1 MRNQW
6 MKKMF
11 RVAPFAAT
19 VLLLS
24 VTVFAHH
31 GTNISYDQQNPVTLK
46 GVMTDFNYRNP
57 HPQVFFDVT
66 DAAGNVTHWAG
77 EIAPTPFTLS
87 QHGWTKSRST
97 EALKPGTKITIT
109 LGPSR
114 AGAPIGV
121 VMKIFNEKGEEILD
135 QRAGEQ

>member
-6 MKKMF
+6 VKKIF
-11 RVAPFAAT
+11 AVVLVAAGFF
-19 VLLLS
+19 LLS
-24 VTVFAHH
+24 VSTFAHH
-31 GTNISYDQQNPVTLK
+31 GTNISYDQSNPVTLK
-46 GVMTDFNYRNP
+46 GVMTDFYYRNP

-66 DAAGNVTHWAG
+66 DESGNVKHWVG

-87 QHGWTKSRST
+87 QHGWNKSRST

-114 AGAPIGV
+114 AGTPVGV
-121 VMKIFNEKGEEILD
+121 VMKIVNEKGQELLD

>member
-1 MRNQW
+1 MGNQG
-6 MKKMF
+6 MKNAF
-11 RVAPFAAT
+11 AFVSPAVAIL
-19 VLLLS
+19 VLAVS
-24 VTVFAHH
+24 VFAHH
-31 GTNISYDQQNPVTLK
+31 GTNISYDQSKPITLK

-66 DAAGNVTHWAG
+66 DESGNVTHWAG

-87 QHGWTKSRST
+87 QHGWNKLRST

-121 VMKIFNEKGEEILD
+121 VIKILNDKGEEILD

>member
-6 MKKMF
+6 MKEIF
-11 RVAPFAAT
+11 AVVLVAAGFF
-19 VLLLS
+19 LLS
-24 VTVFAHH
+24 VSMFAHH
-31 GTNISYDQQNPVTLK
+31 GTNISYDQSNPVTLK
-46 GVMTDFNYRNP
+46 GVMTDFYYRNP

-66 DAAGNVTHWAG
+66 DESGNVKHWVG

-87 QHGWTKSRST
+87 QHGWNKARST

-114 AGAPIGV
+114 AGTPVGV
-121 VMKIFNEKGEEILD
+121 VMKILNEKGEELLD

>member
-6 MKKMF
+6 MKEIF
-11 RVAPFAAT
+11 AVVLVAAGFF
-19 VLLLS
+19 LLS
-24 VTVFAHH
+24 VSMFAHH
-31 GTNISYDQQNPVTLK
+31 GTNISYDQSNPVTLK
-46 GVMTDFNYRNP
+46 GVMMDFYYRNP

-66 DAAGNVTHWAG
+66 DESGNVKHWVG

-87 QHGWTKSRST
+87 QHGWNKSRST

-114 AGAPIGV
+114 AGTPLGV
-121 VMKIFNEKGEEILD
+121 VMKIFNEKGDEILD
-135 QRAGEQ
+135 QRAAE

>member
-6 MKKMF
+6 MKEIF
-11 RVAPFAAT
+11 AVVLVAAGFF
-19 VLLLS
+19 LLS
-24 VTVFAHH
+24 VSMFAHH
-31 GTNISYDQQNPVTLK
+31 GTNISYDQSNPVTLK
-46 GVMTDFNYRNP
+46 GVMTDFYYRNP

-66 DAAGNVTHWAG
+66 DESGNVKHWVG

-87 QHGWTKSRST
+87 QHGWNKSRST

-114 AGAPIGV
+114 VGTPVGV
-121 VMKIFNEKGEEILD
+121 VMKILNEKGEELLD